1 MHLLSF
7 LFTNYSQGA
16 TGNSIQQQSN
26 PSTSSFRTYPEER
39 RALYDKV
46 SRNVTS
52 PAFKR
57 PLGVAHHESS
67 EPTVGGARE
76 NPAMSFVMLTDS
88 QVVQPAPTKQLYAS
102 PNKNGQDESLSLDGA
117 SDTNGKAM
125 STAIETATRLF
136 DILSAKSEVGPH
148 PVCVECTELLV
159 DSLTKRLETHIRER
173 DAYVGFLKKI
183 KSEVPTE
190 EDVQESQEAL
200 EKARAQEA
208 ASIEELVKLEKER
221 GEVEDEI
228 AALEEEA
235 KALDIEEEK
244 FWRSR
249 NAFAEKL
256 SAFQEERDSINLKYD
271 HDSQQLEKL
280 QRTNVYNDT
289 FCISHDGR
297 FGTINSLRL
306 GRLSNVPVDWPEINA
321 AWGHTLLLLA
331 TVAERLNYQF
341 PNHRLRPM
349 GSTSRIEKYEYP
361 TTNPNNSGSSQRS
374 QPKISVLELYSS
386 GDLPLGLTFHHR
398 KFDNAMVAF
407 LECLRELGVH
417 VQETTA
423 NTGQPLKLP
432 YEISKDRI
440 GGVSIRL
447 GAAAQDDAWSKACK
461 FTLTC
466 CKFLLAHASNVN
478 TMERRLAAQ

>member
-1 MHLLSF
+1 
-7 LFTNYSQGA
+7 
-16 TGNSIQQQSN
+16 
-26 PSTSSFRTYPEER
+26 
-39 RALYDKV
+39 
-46 SRNVTS
+46 
-52 PAFKR
+52 
-57 PLGVAHHESS
+57 
-67 EPTVGGARE
+67 
-76 NPAMSFVMLTDS
+76 MSFVMLTDS
-88 QVVQPAPTKQLYAS
+88 QVVPSALVKPSHSSAS
-102 PNKNGQDESLSLDGA
+102 QDESSGLDGTG
-117 SDTNGKAM
+117 DTQGKAM
-125 STAIETATRLF
+125 SRAIETATRLF

-159 DSLTKRLETHIRER
+159 ENLTKRLETHVRER
-173 DAYVGFLKKI
+173 DAYIGFLKAV

-190 EDVQESQEAL
+190 EDIRESQEAL
-200 EKARAQEA
+200 EKARAQEK
-208 ASIEELVKLEKER
+208 ASIEELLKLEKER
-221 GEVEDEI
+221 AEIEDEI
-228 AALEEEA
+228 ATLEDEA
-235 KALDIEEEK
+235 KALDMEEEK

-341 PNHRLRPM
+341 SGYRLQPM
-349 GSTSRIEKYEYP
+349 GSTSRIVKYEYP
-361 TTNPNNSGSSQRS
+361 APSASNSGRRAE
-374 QPKISVLELYSS
+374 PKISTLELYSS

-407 LECLRELGVH
+407 LDCLRQLDNH
-417 VQETTA
+417 LQSTTA
-423 NTGQPLKLP
+423 NTGQPSKLP
-432 YEISKDRI
+432 YEINKDKI

-461 FTLTC
+461 LTLTC
-466 CKFLLAHASNVN
+466 CKYLLAYASNVN
-478 TMERRLAAQ
+478 AIERRASAR